1 MISLLSDND
10 KVAWEVEVSD
20 EFAQWYRSLD
30 EDESESVDTSVGSL
44 AAYGPMLGRPDVDTL
59 KGSRH
64 RNLKE
69 LRVRHQGWPLRI
81 LFAFDPRRCAYLI
94 LGGDKTGDGDWYVSR
109 SVVPRR
115 SMHASHRD
123 WRMIMAQK
131 WSDIRRKHAPEVEER
146 IRRKVAAKGMTL
158 NQLRQARQLTQVNL
172 AETLKI
178 NQGAVSMMEKR
189 TDMYV
194 STLRNYI
201 EAMGGELKITAEL
214 PEGAIQIEQFEN
226 VIEA

>member
-1 MISLLSDND
+1 
-10 KVAWEVEVSD
+10 
-20 EFAQWYRSLD
+20 
-30 EDESESVDTSVGSL
+30 
-44 AAYGPMLGRPDVDTL
+44 
-59 KGSRH
+59 
-64 RNLKE
+64 
-69 LRVRHQGWPLRI
+69 
-81 LFAFDPRRCAYLI
+81 
-94 LGGDKTGDGDWYVSR
+94 
-109 SVVPRR
+109 
-115 SMHASHRD
+115 
-123 WRMIMAQK
+123 MIMAQK
-131 WSDIRRKHAPEVEER
+131 WSDIRRKHAPEVEEG

-201 EAMGGELKITAEL
+201 EAMGGELKITAEF

-226 VIEA
+226 VA